1 MQRLVTLLAAALV
14 LASCEPTSK
23 DRTNEA
29 ETSSKTETARTAR
42 AFVAGSR
49 LLKTDKAVPGRY
61 IVVLDEKAGAQAQV
75 VGQVAHQ
82 LSVLHGA
89 SVKHVYSRALQ
100 GFAVTMTEAA
110 ALKLSN
116 DPRVRYVEEDSRVT
130 PMGTQ
135 SNAPWGLDR
144 IDQRERP
151 LDGTYQY
158 EQTGSGVHAY
168 VIDSGIRFSHS
179 EFGGRAV
186 PGFTAYNDGNGSN
199 DCHGHGTHVAGII
212 GGATYGVAKG
222 VTLHSVRV
230 MDCTNAG
237 YVSDLIAGIDWVTA
251 NHIKPAVANISL
263 ATSTTTSLD
272 DAVTRSIN
280 AGVTYA
286 VSAGKTGSLN
296 SCLMS
301 PGRVPAAL
309 TVGASTSSDSVA
321 SISNSGDCVDLYA
334 PGTGIPSAW
343 ITNDTSTNTLDGT
356 SMAAAHVAG
365 VAALYLEAHP
375 QASPAEVSTE
385 LTTRATPDV
394 MYPGISDPS
403 YRLLYARGN
412 GADQTPP
419 QVLLTAPT
427 AGATVSGTVPL
438 SATAT
443 DESGIARVEFFLGDK
458 RIGSDDTAP
467 YELAWNSLTTLNGP
481 VVLSARAYD
490 IHYNQGVSTPVGVTL
505 ANAGEAMFEPATGT
519 PVCTLVGGRCDS
531 GRLLEGRGLSGPELH
546 QPNTL
551 GGLCA
556 DGQGGTY
563 LESPSLE
570 RLLVFPSDGSTF
582 QQGREVTIQAT
593 IHVKQSPYYAT
604 YEHLELLAA
613 ADASNPVWTHIATL
627 WPIKQGLQV
636 LTARY
641 LLPLGGMQVIRGVL
655 TEDLSSSTKTCVQGR
670 WSTDHDDLVFAVGQ
684 DPDPAPPI
692 VAITS
697 PGEGATVNS
706 VVTIQM
712 EASDDFAVQRVELYA
727 GSNLLTTDT
736 QAPYTWSWATRPLPN
751 GPYTLTAR
759 AYDVAGNV
767 SVSTVNVVVD
777 NDFTPPSTPVITAPA
792 AGATVSGIVP
802 IEVAASDDRQVTRV
816 EFFVD
821 GALVGTDT
829 TAPFVLAWDSVSV
842 SNSGHTLSV
851 KSYDGAGQS
860 AVSAPITVE
869 ASNAG
874 NARYDP
880 VLTAPLCETVTDR
893 CDTRGLVRGRG
904 YYYGPELNAP
914 NTLDECIDGARTE
927 SQAESVSRI
936 RVSRADGTALAAG
949 KRVRL
954 EVDVVVD
961 NPLSLSYDRLDLYTA
976 TDATHPSWTYL
987 TTLWPTVTGAQTLS
1001 TEYVLSAGSLQ
1012 AVRAAFNL
1020 VNGPGACAESP
1031 TEASFNDRDDL
1042 AFVVA
1047 QETDSVPPGQTTL
1060 TAPAPGATLT
1070 GTVLLSATAS
1080 DNFGVVAVDFYDG
1093 QTLIGTDGTEPF
1105 GVQWNTRS
1113 AANGGHTLTARAR
1126 DLAGNVK
1133 ASQPVTVTTDNDFTA
1148 PVVAITAPA
1157 PGSKV
1162 TGSVTLSANATDN
1175 LGVARVEFFVDGVLL
1190 ASDTTAPF
1198 AVSWNSRSMAS
1209 GSHTLSARAYDAAGN
1224 MGTSAQVTVT
1234 SVPELTP
1241 PSVSITSPTSGA
1253 VLVGPVTI
1261 SANATDASGVA
1272 RVEFFVDGVLLAS
1285 DTTAPYA
1292 VDWDSGSWANGNH
1305 TLTARAH
1312 DTLDNMAT
1320 STGVPVSTNQT
1331 GAAVYDSVLRVP
1343 KCTTLSNVCDTTTL
1357 VSGRSSLESNAPN
1370 TINGT
1375 CADGAGNGGTG
1386 HQIHRLKVSSVDGG
1400 LFARGRRVRIEVQVG
1415 VLDTSMDALD
1425 LYSTSDANNP
1435 SWTFLTTLRPGTTG
1449 TQVLSA
1455 EYVLPAGFL
1464 QAVRARFRSG
1474 SNYGSLGCGS
1484 GSLDDHDDVAFAVDV
1499 SPEVTLTAPA
1509 NNAPVRGMVSL
1520 AATVASGQAVERVE
1534 FYDNGTLIGTD
1545 TSAPYDM
1552 SWNSTT
1558 VADGAHALTAKAYD
1572 IGGYTGTSPAV
1583 GVNVDNT
1590 PPDVALTSPTQG
1602 MFLPMYALLEASASD
1617 NQAVSRVEF
1626 YVDGELLQS
1635 DSSAPYSVEWFT
1647 MVEGEGPHT
1656 VSVKAYDKSGNV
1668 RTSAGVGVI
1677 VDYAGPAP
1685 YISSPVQNA
1694 QVGGA
1699 AVRISATASDS
1710 ISGVDRVEFFA
1721 DGTLIGTATSAP
1733 YEVSWNST
1741 SVVDGAHTL
1750 TAKGYDHAGN
1760 VSTSNSVAV
1769 TTDNTLPDAALTSPT
1784 QGMFLRGS
1792 VVLTGTAS
1800 DNQTVS
1806 KVEFYR
1812 GTTLINSDTS
1822 APYSVGWNTTTLADG
1837 AQTLTVKA
1845 YDKAG
1850 NVRTSAGVGVTI
1862 DNTAPTTAIS
1872 TPAENARIRGTVPVS
1887 ATASDTVGVERVEF
1901 YAGTTLLG
1909 TATTAPYA
1917 VSWNTTSVANGTFTL
1932 TTRAYDAVGNVAVSA
1947 GRTVT
1952 VDNTAPTVAITSPAN
1967 GATLSSLSLS
1977 TTIQA
1982 SASDNVGV
1990 TQVVFYDGATVMGT
2004 DTSAPYSVSWNL
2016 LTAPKGTHTLTARA
2030 YDAAGNVTLSAP
2042 ISVKVN

>member
-29 ETSSKTETARTAR
+29 ETSSKTETARATR

-61 IVVLDEKAGAQAQV
+61 IVVLEEKTGVQAQV
-75 VGQVAHQ
+75 VGQVATQ
-82 LSVLHGA
+82 LSALHGA
-89 SVKHVYSRALQ
+89 SVQHVYSRALQ
-100 GFAVTMTEAA
+100 GFAVTMTESA

-158 EQTGSGVHAY
+158 DETGSGVHVY
-168 VIDSGIRFSHS
+168 VLDSGIRFSHS

-186 PGFTAYNDGNGSN
+186 PGFTAFNDGNGSN

-230 MDCTNAG
+230 MDCENAG

-251 NHIKPAVANISL
+251 NHVKPAVANISL

-272 DAVTRSIN
+272 DAVIRSIN

-309 TVGASTSSDSVA
+309 AVGASNSSDSVA

-334 PGTGIPSAW
+334 PGTDIPSAW

-375 QASPAEVSTE
+375 QATPAEVSTE
-385 LTTRATPDV
+385 LATRAMPDV
-394 MYPGISDPS
+394 MYPGSSNSSS

-412 GADQTPP
+412 GPDQTAP
-419 QVLLTAPT
+419 QVLLTAPA
-427 AGATVSGTVPL
+427 AGATVNGTVAL

-481 VVLSARAYD
+481 VVLSARAHD
-490 IHYNQGVSTPVGVTL
+490 IHYNQGVGAPVEVTL
-505 ANAGEAMFEPATGT
+505 ANAGEALFEPATGA
-519 PVCTLVGGRCDS
+519 PVCTAVGSRCDS
-531 GRLLEGRGLSGPELH
+531 GRLLEGRGSTGPELH
-546 QPNTL
+546 HPNTL

-570 RLLVFPSDGSTF
+570 RLLVFPSDGTTF
-582 QQGREVTIQAT
+582 QQGKEVTIQAT
-593 IHVKQSPYYAT
+593 IHVKKSPYYAT
-604 YEHLELLAA
+604 YEHLELFAA
-613 ADASNPVWTHIATL
+613 ADASNPVWTHVATL
-627 WPIKQGLQV
+627 WPGNGRQILS
-636 LTARY
+636 ARY

-655 TEDLSSSTKTCVQGR
+655 TEDMSSSTKPCVRSG

-684 DPDPAPPI
+684 EPDAEPPT

-697 PGEGATVNS
+697 PVEGSTVNGS
-706 VVTIQM
+706 VTVRM

-727 GSNLLTTDT
+727 GSTLLTTDT
-736 QAPYTWSWATRPLPN
+736 QAPYAWTWATRTSSN
-751 GPYTLTAR
+751 GPHPLTAR

-767 SVSTVNVVVD
+767 SVSTVNVLVD

-792 AGATVSGIVP
+792 AGSTVSGIVP

-829 TAPFVLAWDSVSV
+829 TAPFALAWDSVSV

-851 KSYDGAGQS
+851 RSYDGAGQS
-860 AVSAPITVE
+860 AVGAPITIE

-880 VLTAPLCETVTDR
+880 VLTAPLCDTVMPF
-893 CDTRGLVRGRG
+893 CDTRGLIKGRG

-936 RVSRADGTALAAG
+936 RVSREDGTALAAG
-949 KRVRL
+949 KRVRID
-954 EVDVVVD
+954 VDVVVD
-961 NPLSLSYDRLDLYTA
+961 NSLSLAYDRLDLYAA
-976 TDATHPSWTYL
+976 TDATHPSWTYI
-987 TTLWPTVTGAQTLS
+987 TTLWPRVTGPQTLS
-1001 TEYVLSAGSLQ
+1001 TEYVLPAGNLQ

-1047 QETDSVPPGQTTL
+1047 QETDPVPPGQVSL
-1060 TAPAPGATLT
+1060 TAPSNGATLT
-1070 GTVLLSATAS
+1070 GTVTLSATAS
-1080 DNFGVVAVDFYDG
+1080 DNFGVVAVDFHAG
-1093 QTLIGTDGTEPF
+1093 QTLIGTDGTEPY
-1105 GVQWNTRS
+1105 GVQWDTRS
-1113 AANGGHTLTARAR
+1113 VANGGHTLTARAR
-1126 DLAGNVK
+1126 DLAGNVT
-1133 ASQPVTVTTDNDFTA
+1133 ASQPVTVTTDNDLTA
-1148 PVVAITAPA
+1148 PVVAISEPA
-1157 PGSKV
+1157 PGIKV
-1162 TGSVTLSANATDN
+1162 TGSVRVSANATDN
-1175 LGVARVEFFVDGVLL
+1175 LGVARVEFFVDGALIG
-1190 ASDTTAPF
+1190 SDTTAPF
-1198 AVSWNSRSMAS
+1198 AVSWSSGSMAS
-1209 GSHTLSARAYDAAGN
+1209 GNHVLTARAYDAAGN
-1224 MGTSAQVTVT
+1224 MGTSAPVQVT

-1241 PSVSITSPTSGA
+1241 PSVSITAPTSGA
-1253 VLVGPVTI
+1253 VIVGPVTI

-1272 RVEFFVDGVLLAS
+1272 RVEFFVDGLLLAS
-1285 DTTAPYA
+1285 DTTAPFS
-1292 VDWDSGSWANGNH
+1292 VDWDTSAWANGSH

-1312 DTLDNMAT
+1312 DRLDNLAT
-1320 STGVPVSTNQT
+1320 SAGVTVTTNQS
-1331 GAAVYDSVLRVP
+1331 GAAVYDPVLRVP
-1343 KCTTLSNVCDTTTL
+1343 KCATPNNVCDTTTL
-1357 VSGRSSLESNAPN
+1357 VSGRSSLESNGPN

-1375 CADGAGNGGTG
+1375 CADGAGNSGTG
-1386 HQIHRLKVSSVDGG
+1386 HQIQRIKVTVVDGA
-1400 LFARGRRVRIEVQVG
+1400 LFARGRRVRIEVQAG
-1415 VLDTSMDALD
+1415 ILDTSRDALD
-1425 LYSTSDANNP
+1425 LYSASDANNP
-1435 SWTFLTTLRPGTTG
+1435 SWTYLTTLRPGTTG
-1449 TQVLSA
+1449 TQVLST

-1464 QAVRARFRSG
+1464 QAVRAQLRSG
-1474 SNYGSLGCGS
+1474 GSSNSACS
-1484 GSLDDHDDVAFAVDV
+1484 FDPLDDHDDVAFAVDV
-1499 SPEVTLTAPA
+1499 NPEVMLTAPA
-1509 NNAPVRGMVSL
+1509 NNARVRGMVSL
-1520 AATVASGQAVERVE
+1520 ATTVTSDQAVERVE
-1534 FYDNGTLIGTD
+1534 LYDNGTLIGTD

-1552 SWNSTT
+1552 SWDSTT
-1558 VADGAHALTAKAYD
+1558 VADGAHTLTAKAYD
-1572 IGGYTGTSPAV
+1572 IGGHAGTSPAV
-1583 GVNVDNT
+1583 VVNVDNT

-1602 MFLPMYALLEASASD
+1602 MFLPMYAVLEASASD

-1626 YVDGELLQS
+1626 YVDGKLIRS

-1656 VSVKAYDKSGNV
+1656 VSVKAYDIAGNV

-1677 VDYAGPAP
+1677 VDYAGPGP
-1685 YISSPVQNA
+1685 YISSPMQNA
-1694 QVGGA
+1694 LVGGA

-1710 ISGVDRVEFFA
+1710 ISGVDRVEFYA
-1721 DGTLIGTATSAP
+1721 DGTLIGTDTSAP

-1741 SVVDGAHTL
+1741 AVADGAHTL
-1750 TAKGYDHAGN
+1750 TAKGYDRAGN
-1760 VSTSNSVAV
+1760 VGTSNTVAV
-1769 TTDNTLPDAALTSPT
+1769 TTDNVLPDAALTSPT

-1792 VVLTGTAS
+1792 VVLTATAS
-1800 DNQTVS
+1800 DNHAVS

-1812 GTTLINSDTS
+1812 GTTLINSDTTS
-1822 APYSVGWNTTTLADG
+1822 PYSVGWNSTTVADG

-1850 NVRTSAGVGVTI
+1850 NIRTSAGVGVTI
-1862 DNTAPTTAIS
+1862 DNTAPATALGA
-1872 TPAENARIRGTVPVS
+1872 PAQNASVRGTVPVS
-1887 ATASDTVGVERVEF
+1887 ATASDNLGVERVEF
-1901 YAGTTLLG
+1901 YAGSTLLG

-1917 VSWNTTSVANGTFTL
+1917 VSWDTTAVANGGVVTL
-1932 TTRAYDAVGNVAVSA
+1932 TTRAYDAAGNVTVSA

-1952 VDNTAPTVAITSPAN
+1952 VDNAAPTVAITSPAN
-1967 GATLSSLSLS
+1967 GATISSLSLS
-1977 TTIQA
+1977 TTLQA

-1990 TQVVFYDGATVMGT
+1990 TQVVFYDGGTVIGT
-2004 DTSAPYSVSWNL
+2004 DTTAPYSVSWNVL
-2016 LTAPKGTHTLTARA
+2016 LASKGTHTLTARA
-2030 YDAAGNVTLSAP
+2030 HDAAGNVTTSAP